1 VPCRA
6 AAGYAN
12 FCRAIIGH
20 PELSTPAQLVLSYF
34 NPAAGAY
41 GHVMLAGF
49 RW

>member
-6 AAGYAN
+6 GAGYAN

-34 NPAAGAY
+34 DPAASAH
-41 GHVMLAGF
+41 GHVMVAGF

>member
-20 PELSTPAQLVLSYF
+20 PELSTPSELVLSYF
-34 NPAAGAY
+34 DPGAGIH
-41 GHVMLAGF
+41 GHVMVAGF